1 MLPFY
6 FLAVTTNVIMG
17 LILVVTTKNRE
28 EYNVKYAFLQDP
40 TFLLVL
46 LIFSGIAAVFKLLS
60 PIGGSYIIIGDLIPA
75 LSGSMGTILFFERW
89 SKAAGNELS
98 LPPFFSRLP
107 DFEQMIGFFCLG
119 AGVLHLFFSES
130 LFL

>member
-6 FLAVTTNVIMG
+6 FLAVTTNLIMG
-17 LILVVTTKNRE
+17 LILVVTSKNKE
-28 EYNVKYAFLQDP
+28 EYNVKYSFLQDP

-60 PIGGSYIIIGDLIPA
+60 PIGGGYIILGDFIPA
-75 LSGSMGTILFFERW
+75 LSGSAGSILFFERW
-89 SKAAGNELS
+89 SKAAGNEAS
-98 LPPFFSRLP
+98 LPPFFGRLP